1 MEDDLFK
8 LKVIS
13 YCLEKIRQEED
24 EQQREHLLMI
34 AVITLQELIDSRI
47 NPDLPSA

>member
-13 YCLEKIRQEED
+13 YCLEKVKED
-24 EQQREHLLMI
+24 PDQKDHYLEI
-34 AVITLQELIDSRI
+34 AIITLQELINSTI
-47 NPDLPSA
+47 NPGLPSA